1 MILIDKKTFLEI
13 PGKTSCKSYRQTL
26 FFSHHLSHEQP
37 GQTATLEPGG
47 EWQAPLITSLIFPS
61 K

>member
-37 GQTATLEPGG
+37 PARPRLLNLAGNGKRP
-47 EWQAPLITSLIFPS
+47 
-61 K
+61 